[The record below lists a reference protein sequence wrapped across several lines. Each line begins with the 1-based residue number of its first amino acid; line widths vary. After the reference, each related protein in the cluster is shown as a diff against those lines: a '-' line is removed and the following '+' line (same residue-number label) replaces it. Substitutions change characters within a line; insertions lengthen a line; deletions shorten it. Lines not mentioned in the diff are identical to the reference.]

1 MTSMRQVRKLAR
13 SQDKAARLACR
24 QLDRLWRKT
33 TAKTKDPAKLSQLMQ
48 QTVPQLVAKYGD
60 VASSAAM
67 EWYRNVSGHGY
78 EPVMADPVDPDK
90 VDASVRWAMGAA
102 YDDQEDGESTD
113 SGLAGAQS
121 RLGEVV
127 DRNVRQAGRD
137 TLVSNANRDRR
148 AKGWAIVPSGTA
160 CAYCVMLASRG
171 ATYTSEDT
179 AESSVH
185 AHCSCEVVPD
195 FGDGIDGYDPEKY
208 YDMYESAAAQAGVG
222 ASPKDIAAELRRM
235 YPTQITDGVTAS
247 ADPIIGDDWDG
258 GIIKPSEA
266 ELEELGKR
274 VNGKY
279 TVKQKNAALREWTGS
294 YFQGLQNRI
303 YRGEKLDIGARKT
316 MAELDEALTDHTTS
330 ETFTVDRYGDP
341 RIFGIRDPHEVDKLR
356 NGKITDPNA
365 GYLANSLDAGGHG
378 VGVRP
383 GEGVRIRILLPPG
396 THCAYLQNVTQVKEE
411 HEILL
416 PRGVKLKII
425 DHGIDK
431 DYERW
436 VHAVLVSD
444 GQS

>member
-1 MTSMRQVRKLAR
+1 MRKLAR
-13 SQDKAARLACR
+13 SQDKAAKLACM

-78 EPVMADPVDPDK
+78 EPVMADPVDADK
-90 VDASVRWAMGAA
+90 VGASVRWAMGAA
-102 YDDQEDGESTD
+102 YSDQEDGESTD

-195 FGDGIDGYDPEKY
+195 FGDGIDGYDPERY
-208 YDMYESAAAQAGVG
+208 YDMYEAAAAQAGVD
-222 ASPKDIAAELRRM
+222 ASPKDIAAEMRRM

-247 ADPIIGDDWDG
+247 VYPTIDGEPWTG

-266 ELEELGKR
+266 ELEELGKC

-279 TVKQKNAALREWTGS
+279 TVKQKNDALRSWTGT
-294 YFQGLQNRI
+294 YFQGLQDRI

-316 MAELDEALTDHTTS
+316 MAELDEALTDHTAS
-330 ETFTVDRYGDP
+330 EPFTVDRYGDP
-341 RIFGIRDPHEVDKLR
+341 RIFGVRDPHDIDHLR
-356 NGKITDPNA
+356 RGKITDPNA
-365 GYLANSLDAGGHG
+365 GYLATSLDAGGHG

-396 THCAYLQNVTQVKEE
+396 THCAYLQNLTQVKEE

-416 PRGVKLKII
+416 PRGVKLRII

-436 VHAVLVSD
+436 VCAVLVSD
-444 GQS
+444 GQQ

>member
-1 MTSMRQVRKLAR
+1 M
-13 SQDKAARLACR
+13 LACK

-48 QTVPQLVAKYGD
+48 QTVPQLVTKYGD

-67 EWYRNVSGHGY
+67 EWYRSVSGHGY
-78 EPVMADPVDPDK
+78 EPVMADPVDADK
-90 VDASVRWAMGAA
+90 VGASVRWAMGAA
-102 YDDQEDGESTD
+102 YDDQENGESTD

-208 YDMYESAAAQAGVG
+208 YDMYEAAAAQAGVD
-222 ASPKDIAAELRRM
+222 ASPKDIAAEMRRM
-235 YPTQITDGVTAS
+235 YPAQITDGVTAS
-247 ADPIIGDDWDG
+247 AYPIIDG
-258 GIIKPSEA
+258 EPWTGRIIKPSEA
-266 ELEELGKR
+266 ELEELGKC

-279 TVKQKNAALREWTGS
+279 TVKQKNGALRSWTGT
-294 YFQGLQNRI
+294 YFQGLQDRI

-330 ETFTVDRYGDP
+330 EMFTVDRYGDP
-341 RIFGIRDPHEVDKLR
+341 RIFGVRDPHEVDKLR
-356 NGKITDPNA
+356 NGRITKANA
-365 GYLANSLDAGGHG
+365 GYLATSLDAGGHG

-383 GEGVRIRILLPPG
+383 GEGVRIRILLPSG

>member
-1 MTSMRQVRKLAR
+1 MRKLAR

-78 EPVMADPVDPDK
+78 EPVMADPVEPDK

-179 AESSVH
+179 AEASVH

-208 YDMYESAAAQAGVG
+208 YDMYESAAAQAGVD
-222 ASPKDIAAELRRM
+222 ASPKDIAAEMRRM

-247 ADPIIGDDWDG
+247 AYPIIDG
-258 GIIKPSEA
+258 EP
-266 ELEELGKR
+266 
-274 VNGKY
+274 
-279 TVKQKNAALREWTGS
+279 WTG
-294 YFQGLQNRI
+294 RI
-303 YRGEKLDIGARKT
+303 IEPSAS
-316 MAELDEALTDHTTS
+316 ELDNLSDFSHARENDMYTEQEKKKALHTWTTQAYRQINDSLFNPEEKRAPWVAETVRRIDEAIGDQTAKS
-330 ETFTVDRYGDP
+330 SFTVDRQMRPDT
-341 RIFGIRDPHEVDKLR
+341 FGVKTESELL
-356 NGKITDPNA
+356 KIKPGTVFDHA
-365 GYLANSLDAGGHG
+365 GYLAASLKHG
-378 VGVRP
+378 
-383 GEGVRIRILLPPG
+383 
-396 THCAYLQNVTQVKEE
+396 
-411 HEILL
+411 
-416 PRGVKLKII
+416 GVKLETDRILTRILVHKGDHAAWIEKISEHPDEEEMLLQRGRSLRLVDTDI
-425 DHGIDK
+425 VDG
-431 DYERW
+431 
-436 VHAVLVSD
+436 AVIAYLELLE
-444 GQS
+444 

>member
-1 MTSMRQVRKLAR
+1 MRKLAR

-179 AESSVH
+179 AEASVH

-247 ADPIIGDDWDG
+247 AYSIIGDDWDG

-330 ETFTVDRYGDP
+330 EMFTVDRYGDP

>member
-1 MTSMRQVRKLAR
+1 MRKLAR

-67 EWYRNVSGHGY
+67 EWYRDVSGHGY

-148 AKGWAIVPSGTA
+148 TKGWAIVPSGTA

-235 YPTQITDGVTAS
+235 YPTQITDGVTES
-247 ADPIIGDDWDG
+247 AYPRTSSGSAWLGDSLE
-258 GIIKPSEA
+258 PPRSELKYLA
-266 ELEELGKR
+266 DTSHSQPGDRYDEETKIE
-274 VNGKY
+274 
-279 TVKQKNAALREWTGS
+279 ALRIWTS
-294 YFQGLQNRI
+294 ED
-303 YRGEKLDIGARKT
+303 YRPINEALFNHDVDKHAPWVRTEIKQ
-316 MAELDEALTDHTTS
+316 LDEAIADQTTRID
-330 ETFTVDRYGDP
+330 FTVDSQVRP
-341 RIFGIRDPHEVDKLR
+341 ETFGVHDASELDKLKPGDVF
-356 NGKITDPNA
+356 NHA
-365 GYLANSLDAGGHG
+365 GYRACSIIDG
-378 VGVRP
+378 
-383 GEGVRIRILLPPG
+383 
-396 THCAYLQNVTQVKEE
+396 
-411 HEILL
+411 
-416 PRGVKLKII
+416 GVKLEPDRIATRIFVHKG
-425 DHGIDK
+425 DHAAWLAEISENKQEAEMLLQRGRNLRFVAK
-431 DYERW
+431 RVE
-436 VHAVLVSD
+436 HGEPVLILELV
-444 GQS
+444 QSGS

>member
-1 MTSMRQVRKLAR
+1 MRKLAR
-13 SQDKAARLACR
+13 SQDKAAKLACK

-78 EPVMADPVDPDK
+78 EPVMADPVDADK

-102 YDDQEDGESTD
+102 YNDQEDGESTD

-208 YDMYESAAAQAGVG
+208 YDMYEAAAAQAGVD
-222 ASPKDIAAELRRM
+222 ASPKDIAAEMRRM

-247 ADPIIGDDWDG
+247 AYPTVDGEPWTG

-266 ELEELGKR
+266 ELEELGKC

-279 TVKQKNAALREWTGS
+279 TVKQKNGALRSWTGT
-294 YFQGLQNRI
+294 YFQGLQDRI

-330 ETFTVDRYGDP
+330 EMFTVDRYGDP
-341 RIFGIRDPHEVDKLR
+341 RIFDVRDPHEVDKLR
-356 NGKITDPNA
+356 NGRITKANA
-365 GYLANSLDAGGHG
+365 GYLATSLDAGGHG

-383 GEGVRIRILLPPG
+383 GEGVRIRILLPSG